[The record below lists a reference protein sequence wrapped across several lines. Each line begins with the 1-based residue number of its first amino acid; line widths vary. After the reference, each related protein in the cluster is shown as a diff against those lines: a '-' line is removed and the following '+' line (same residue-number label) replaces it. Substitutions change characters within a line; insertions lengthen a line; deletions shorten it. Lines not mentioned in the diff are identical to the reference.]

1 MASNGRP
8 NGYSGIGVVEFMV
21 RGNVPELGA
30 LSPSPEKDHVTV
42 AEPAAVPVTVTEQL
56 EPDRVQ
62 LADEKLTL
70 PASLHEIVSPST
82 VDAPK
87 AAPETVAVQVVIEPT
102 SSVDTKQLT
111 DVVGVAGFTVK
122 STQRG
127 MSSSPAPALYE
138 PAC

>member
-1 MASNGRP
+1 
-8 NGYSGIGVVEFMV
+8 MV
-21 RGNVPELGA
+21 MGNVPELGS
-30 LSPSPEKDHVTV
+30 LSESPEKAPFTE
-42 AEPAAVPVTVTEQL
+42 AEPAPVPVTVTQQL

-70 PASLHEIVSPST
+70 PASLHEIVSPVT
-82 VDAPK
+82 EVEPK

-102 SSVDTKQLT
+102 LSVDTKQLT

-122 STQRG
+122 STQAG
-127 MSSSPAPALYE
+127 KSVPVAAVDAALYG